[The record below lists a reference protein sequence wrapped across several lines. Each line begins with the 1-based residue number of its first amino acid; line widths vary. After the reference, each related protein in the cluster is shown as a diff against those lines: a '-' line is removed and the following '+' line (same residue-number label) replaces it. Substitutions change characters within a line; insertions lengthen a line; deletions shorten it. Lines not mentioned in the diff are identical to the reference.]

1 MRSQINAQLDRDTVH
16 TKRLD
21 SIRSALVKDPK
32 NIQLQKRLKKILMED
47 TKEREMLIGIARAG
61 DACAPCRTR
70 VLSVMENAV
79 QHGFEEK
86 HLPDYMESFCEVRLA
101 ITGSSHA
108 LRDMHDINNIC
119 STFRSNLDKDLKE
132 STALQLKDERLD
144 SLSLQRSEKSPS
156 HMNDGSRKPI
166 RFRTTTAEGHN
177 ATLHAYCRATS
188 ECGGMPSSS
197 PSSADARSSTAVAT
211 TTTTHHFNHGRP
223 PITECDRCASNLM
236 GEVNAWRT
244 TTKET
249 EETNAIVLHHTYTSK
264 LQHWCHTRLSL
275 TWTVRKDLIDA
286 ACTDA
291 AIVPLEE
298 DAVVVASSDNYLF
311 NPKTWNVLSKDSQAH
326 RDLVQLYHVCTAI
339 GECATTTTTTTSSS
353 SSTEKKPKTPS
364 TSDTSSATTIPI
376 QISILPTEEEQDKMN
391 RLVEEA
397 DYLKNEKA
405 KAKETLKKA
414 SDMEYAAKDQ
424 ESKTEEVA
432 AAQREAA
439 DACAGQLKVLQ
450 NEHAEN
456 EEQVDHFCIVA
467 SKSET
472 KMERVSRQLNLHSEQ
487 YKTLVSSFINAE
499 KECET
504 LRKLKFVEYQTV
516 KKQERKVLMKCVL
529 NVNQQIHKYK
539 GLEKEFNTNV
549 NYPAGSDVQHP
560 TIQMISKKLDELNKA
575 LKVCEEN
582 EVMNVAKGDEER
594 EQSDTECKSK
604 LGAMKQAQASVK
616 ALEMMTTEKH
626 VKSIT
631 DYDLAT
637 TKCKKQQKEQK
648 QRVAAITSMTLKCAA
663 ADKLAL
669 TTQKRSAAAA
679 AAAAAVEVSKAVAQ
693 AEEES
698 LDGNDRGATGATD
711 GATDGATGGGMEE
724 ESSNAADT
732 YGGCALDV
740 MAHARNV
747 KKTTSKA
754 STKISLWPMVSAWA
768 LRFCKAEA
776 ESAKS
781 RALLIGKP
789 FLVDIDA
796 ACNFASNI
804 FMSARASTEL
814 DIALKFCKTIR
825 QFTGKPQNGIVY
837 DRTAFNLL
845 PKAPLSLRPESNL
858 SPFLYGPGP
867 IAKTSEKS
875 DMEWYATTEEATRL
889 RHNKYGS
896 GNMDR
901 LMAPQD
907 ADVSARVGQPD
918 EMVVIMEQKWK
929 KIWKNK
935 ETKKGV
941 VFEHDLEDVVL
952 EPNRQLKVPIPK
964 HRYVG
969 SGSETGGETGGE
981 AGETGGSR

>member
-1 MRSQINAQLDRDTVH
+1 M
-16 TKRLD
+16 
-21 SIRSALVKDPK
+21 
-32 NIQLQKRLKKILMED
+32 
-47 TKEREMLIGIARAG
+47 
-61 DACAPCRTR
+61 
-70 VLSVMENAV
+70 
-79 QHGFEEK
+79 
-86 HLPDYMESFCEVRLA
+86 
-101 ITGSSHA
+101 
-108 LRDMHDINNIC
+108 
-119 STFRSNLDKDLKE
+119 KE
-132 STALQLKDERLD
+132 STALQLNDERLD

-166 RFRTTTAEGHN
+166 RSRATTAEGHN

-197 PSSADARSSTAVAT
+197 SSSADARSAVAT
-211 TTTTHHFNHGRP
+211 TTTTHRLNHGRP

-264 LQHWCHTRLSL
+264 LQHWCHTRLSS

-298 DAVVVASSDNYLF
+298 DAAVVASSDNYLF

-339 GECATTTTTTTSSS
+339 GECGSSHSSS
-353 SSTEKKPKTPS
+353 SNTEKTPKTPS
-364 TSDTSSATTIPI
+364 ASDTSSTTSMPI
-376 QISILPTEEEQDKMN
+376 QVSILPTEEEQDKIN

-397 DYLKNEKA
+397 DYLKDKKA

-487 YKTLVSSFINAE
+487 YKTLVSSYTNAE

-504 LRKLKFVEYQTV
+504 LRKLNFVKYQTV

-549 NYPAGSDVQHP
+549 NYPTGSDVQHP
-560 TIQMISKKLDELNKA
+560 TIQMISKKLVELNKA

-626 VKSIT
+626 VKSIRHCR
-631 DYDLAT
+631 LCHQPA
-637 TKCKKQQKEQK
+637 
-648 QRVAAITSMTLKCAA
+648 
-663 ADKLAL
+663 
-669 TTQKRSAAAA
+669 
-679 AAAAAVEVSKAVAQ
+679 
-693 AEEES
+693 
-698 LDGNDRGATGATD
+698 
-711 GATDGATGGGMEE
+711 
-724 ESSNAADT
+724 
-732 YGGCALDV
+732 
-740 MAHARNV
+740 
-747 KKTTSKA
+747 
-754 STKISLWPMVSAWA
+754 
-768 LRFCKAEA
+768 
-776 ESAKS
+776 
-781 RALLIGKP
+781 P
-789 FLVDIDA
+789 FV
-796 ACNFASNI
+796 
-804 FMSARASTEL
+804 
-814 DIALKFCKTIR
+814 
-825 QFTGKPQNGIVY
+825 
-837 DRTAFNLL
+837 
-845 PKAPLSLRPESNL
+845 
-858 SPFLYGPGP
+858 
-867 IAKTSEKS
+867 
-875 DMEWYATTEEATRL
+875 
-889 RHNKYGS
+889 
-896 GNMDR
+896 
-901 LMAPQD
+901 
-907 ADVSARVGQPD
+907 
-918 EMVVIMEQKWK
+918 
-929 KIWKNK
+929 
-935 ETKKGV
+935 
-941 VFEHDLEDVVL
+941 
-952 EPNRQLKVPIPK
+952 
-964 HRYVG
+964 
-969 SGSETGGETGGE
+969 
-981 AGETGGSR
+981 